1 MIELNDTTVEL
12 PLHFYHRF
20 YLVFKVEGESVV
32 NHFLSSIKI
41 VYTILLIIMCLSV
54 EMHMR
59 KESRMKSYQMT
70 IFDAVHRRWSNQR
83 FHIIKYK
90 IKSNEVSYIENL
102 QILSSMMLQ

>member
-41 VYTILLIIMCLSV
+41 VYTILLITNVSV
-54 EMHMR
+54 RRDALEKR
-59 KESRMKSYQMT
+59 KQ
-70 IFDAVHRRWSNQR
+70 
-83 FHIIKYK
+83 
-90 IKSNEVSYIENL
+90 NEEL
-102 QILSSMMLQ
+102 PDDDF